1 MASVTAPVPSA
12 LHPRAAGFTKPA
24 RPIER
29 RLGLLFATTGVALIL
44 LMGVLG
50 LIMRLTQAT
59 VVDLSPAWFYRL
71 MTLHGMGMITG
82 ALIAAM
88 GALWYVLH
96 ESVPLRAGH
105 MLASY
110 ALTVAGAAGVLVAT
124 LIGGFGAA
132 WTFLPPLAFFPA
144 GQWPVWSESVFFVGM
159 MLVGSGFFVY
169 CIDVLRQTTSTYGG
183 LTGALGW
190 RFLRGREPDAP
201 PASVIAAT
209 VVAFD
214 GLLAMSVGMTIGLG
228 LLGRTYDTGVGFDLL
243 VSKNLVYFFG
253 HTSATLLIYLAAGAV
268 YVLLPRYAGRPYEV
282 TKVFVAGW
290 GVALVLI
297 VTVYSHHLYMDFVQP
312 QWAQVV
318 SEISSYASALPVAVI
333 TIYSLTMLV
342 WGSRYRWTLASS
354 LLYVGLAGWAIGG
367 TGAVIDSII
376 PFNFRLHNTVWVV
389 AHFHTYLMLTVVVW
403 LLAFIAH
410 LLERDAGVTSSRGA
424 RTWTIALLLIGGF
437 GLTGTWFVEGIL
449 GIPRRYAIQPPGTAG
464 YSLAGSIFGLMFAL
478 GVLVCVAQLASLART
493 AWGRRHYAF
502 VDHMDS
508 WTGSHYEA
516 RVSRA
521 GGKGPAVEAAAPWAP
536 ADVPLA
542 GRVQLCFAA
551 AVCVVALASFFPQ
564 IVTASEA
571 SVRYHHLDHAGHFF
585 LGLMVGLLIGSL
597 PAVSRRLGDR
607 SSLGLATVI
616 AAPAAMMLVMVPR
629 FYEPLERHPF
639 EHALYHLAMAAFGL
653 ATGLGASRLGRVGG
667 RLASF
672 LSIGMV
678 LLFAAAMKGG

>member
-1 MASVTAPVPSA
+1 MASITAPAPSA
-12 LHPRAAGFTKPA
+12 LHPRAAAFTVDA

-29 RLGLLFATTGVALIL
+29 RIGMLFAATGVALIL

-110 ALTVAGAAGVLVAT
+110 ALIVVGAVCVLVAT
-124 LIGGFGAA
+124 LIGGFGAG
-132 WTFLPPLAFFPA
+132 WTVLPPLAFFPA
-144 GQWPVWSESVFFVGM
+144 GQWPVWSESLFFVGM
-159 MLVGSGFFVY
+159 MLVGVAFFVY
-169 CIDVLRQTTSTYGG
+169 CIDVLRQTTSTYCG

-190 RFLRGREPDAP
+190 RFLGGRESKAP
-201 PASVIAAT
+201 PAPVIAAT
-209 VVAFD
+209 VIAFD
-214 GLLAMSVGMTIGLG
+214 GLLAMSAGMTIGLG
-228 LLGRTYDTGVGFDLL
+228 MLGRTYDSGVGFDLL
-243 VSKNLVYFFG
+243 VSKNLIYFFG
-253 HTSATLLIYLAAGAV
+253 HTIANLLIYLAAGAV

-282 TKVFVAGW
+282 TKVFVVGW

-312 QWAQVV
+312 RWAEVT
-318 SEISSYASALPVAVI
+318 SEISSYASVLPVAVV
-333 TIYSLTMLV
+333 TIYSMTMLV
-342 WGSRYRWTLASS
+342 WGSRYRWTLSSS

-410 LLERDAGVTSSRGA
+410 LLERDAGETSSRIA
-424 RTWTIALLLIGGF
+424 RTWAIGLVLIGGF
-437 GLTGTWFVEGIL
+437 GLTGTWFVEGAL

-464 YSLAGSIFGLMFAL
+464 YSLVGSIFGLLFAL
-478 GVLVCVAQLASLART
+478 GVLACVAQLLSLGRT
-493 AWGRRHYAF
+493 ARRRRHYVL
-502 VDHMDS
+502 VDRVDS
-508 WTGSHYEA
+508 WTGTHYQAPAA
-516 RVSRA
+516 RR
-521 GGKGPAVEAAAPWAP
+521 GDERPAIEAAPWA
-536 ADVPLA
+536 AGDVPLA
-542 GRVQLCFAA
+542 SPRQLSFGAA
-551 AVCVVALASFFPQ
+551 ACVVALVSFFPQ
-564 IVTASEA
+564 IVAASET
-571 SVRYHHLDHAGHFF
+571 STRYHHLDHAGHFF
-585 LGLMVGLLIGSL
+585 LGLMTGLLIGSL

-607 SSLGLATVI
+607 SSLGLAIVI
-616 AAPAAMMLVMVPR
+616 VAPTAMMLVMVPR
-629 FYEPLERHPF
+629 FYEPLEHHRF

-653 ATGLGASRLGRVGG
+653 LAGLAASRLGRVGG
-667 RLASF
+667 RLSAF
-672 LSIGMV
+672 LSLGMV

>member
-1 MASVTAPVPSA
+1 MASVTAPARSA
-12 LHPRAAGFTKPA
+12 LHPAAAEFMEDA

-29 RLGLLFATTGVALIL
+29 RVGLLFAGTGVVLIL

-59 VVDLSPAWFYRL
+59 VIDLSPAWFYRL

-110 ALTVAGAAGVLVAT
+110 ALTVGGAACVLVAT
-124 LIGGFGAA
+124 LVGGFGAS
-132 WTFLPPLAFFPA
+132 WTFLPPLSFFPA

-159 MLVGSGFFVY
+159 LMVGSGFFVY
-169 CIDVLRQTTSTYGG
+169 CIDVLRQTTDTYGG

-190 RFLRGREPDAP
+190 RFLRGREPQAP

-214 GLLAMSVGMTIGLG
+214 GLLAMSAGMAIGLG
-228 LLGRTYDTGVGFDLL
+228 LLGRTYDSRVGFDLL

-253 HTSATLLIYLAAGAV
+253 HTIANLLIYLAAGAV

-282 TKVFVAGW
+282 TKVFVVGW

-297 VTVYSHHLYMDFVQP
+297 LTVYSHHLYMDFVQP

-333 TIYSLTMLV
+333 TIYSMTMLV
-342 WGSRYRWTLASS
+342 WGSRFRWTLAST

-389 AHFHTYLMLTVVVW
+389 AHFHTYLMMTVVVW

-410 LLERDAGVTSSRGA
+410 LLERDAGETSSRAA
-424 RTWTIALLLIGGF
+424 RTWTIGLLLIGGF
-437 GLTGTWFVEGIL
+437 GLTGSWFVEGVL
-449 GIPRRYAIQPPGTAG
+449 GVPRRYAVQPPGTAG
-464 YSLAGSIFGLMFAL
+464 YSLAGSIFALVFAL
-478 GVLVCVAQLASLART
+478 GILSCVLQLVSLGRT
-493 AWGRRHYAF
+493 AWTRRHYVL
-502 VDHMDS
+502 VDHVES

-516 RVSRA
+516 RVERDDVERA
-521 GGKGPAVEAAAPWAP
+521 GMGTLPWSF
-536 ADVPLA
+536 ADVPL
-542 GRVQLCFAA
+542 GGPVQLFFAVA
-551 AVCVVALASFFPQ
+551 AGVVALASFFPQ
-564 IVTASEA
+564 IVRASET
-571 SVRYHHLDHAGHFF
+571 SIRYHHLDHSGHFF
-585 LGLMVGLLIGSL
+585 LGLLVGLVIGSL
-597 PAVSRRLGDR
+597 PVVSRRLGDR
-607 SSLGLATVI
+607 SSLGLGAVLV
-616 AAPAAMMLVMVPR
+616 APTAMMLVMVPR

-653 ATGLGASRLGRVGG
+653 VAGVGASRLGRVGG
-667 RLASF
+667 RLSAF
-672 LSIGMV
+672 LAVGMV